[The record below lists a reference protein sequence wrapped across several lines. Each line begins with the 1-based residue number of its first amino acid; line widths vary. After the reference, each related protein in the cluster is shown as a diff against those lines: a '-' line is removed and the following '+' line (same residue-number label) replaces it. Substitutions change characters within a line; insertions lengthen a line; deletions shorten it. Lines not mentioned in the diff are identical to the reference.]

1 MIISTVIGTS
11 SNDFVANYVI
21 ITVCGIT
28 ALIHV
33 TVKPYNNNIINIFD
47 GMILQLMI
55 FIAVLP
61 LLDAFDSPF
70 VITMAF
76 SLVILPLLVFI
87 VMTLYVH
94 KDDFKMFVIYFTTK
108 DESPSSNN
116 VVSNDET
123 ADKEFHLI
131 IDDSMRENATICDV

>member
-1 MIISTVIGTS
+1 M
-11 SNDFVANYVI
+11 
-21 ITVCGIT
+21 
-28 ALIHV
+28 
-33 TVKPYNNNIINIFD
+33 
-47 GMILQLMI
+47 
-55 FIAVLP
+55 
-61 LLDAFDSPF
+61 LDAFDSTF

-76 SLVILPLLVFI
+76 SLVILSLLIFI

-123 ADKEFHLI
+123 ADKEFQLI

>member
-1 MIISTVIGTS
+1 
-11 SNDFVANYVI
+11 
-21 ITVCGIT
+21 
-28 ALIHV
+28 
-33 TVKPYNNNIINIFD
+33 
-47 GMILQLMI
+47 MILQLMI

-76 SLVILPLLVFI
+76 SLVILPLLIFI

-108 DESPSSNN
+108 HESPSSNN

-123 ADKEFHLI
+123 ADKEFHLV